1 MRNLFFLTILMIS
14 FTCVKAQAVKD
25 FSLAGFYNRTI
36 DYYSSRL
43 IENNKDLNQIEN
55 IHFLI
60 VDKAVKD
67 SSIVNPVRNELQT
80 DFGNFTIE
88 YLSEQ
93 ELIDKLTK
101 KKRDFTSYHFINYKQ
116 ITQDTIDINIS
127 NTSITVKRIF
137 KLRRG
142 SLITKEINYTLSCG
156 GTNGYIPTAR
166 FIYSQEKA
174 NWDFYTYD
182 ELLQSILDERRKMW
196 SVNRSR

>member
-1 MRNLFFLTILMIS
+1 MLFLIS
-14 FTCVKAQAVKD
+14 FTSVKAQAVKD
-25 FSLAGFYNRTI
+25 FSLAGFYNKTI
-36 DYYSSRL
+36 DYYCSQLLES
-43 IENNKDLNQIEN
+43 NKELSQVVN

-60 VDKAVKD
+60 VDKAVTD
-67 SSIVNPVRNELQT
+67 SSTVNPVRNELQT
-80 DFGNFTIE
+80 DFRNFTIE

-116 ITQDTIDINIS
+116 ITQDTIDVNIS
-127 NTSITVKRIF
+127 NTSITVKRVF

-142 SLITKEINYTLSCG
+142 RLITKEINYTISCG

-166 FIYSQEKA
+166 FIYNQEKA

-182 ELLQSILDERRKMW
+182 ELLQSIRDERRKVW
-196 SVNRSR
+196 GDNRSR